1 MLKHYPKLKKLC
13 TRNGK
18 VDMRKMRSKAFMKE
32 MCRIVEKSVRKTGI
46 KKVEYLINSVVNNQE
61 KK

>member
-13 TRNGK
+13 MKNGK

-46 KKVEYLINSVVNNQE
+46 KKVEHLINSVMKNE
-61 KK
+61 